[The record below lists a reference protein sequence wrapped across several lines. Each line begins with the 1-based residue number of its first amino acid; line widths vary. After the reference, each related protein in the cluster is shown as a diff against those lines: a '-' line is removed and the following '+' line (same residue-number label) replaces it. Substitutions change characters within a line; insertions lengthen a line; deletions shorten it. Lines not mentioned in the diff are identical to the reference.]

1 MSNVMITDKLDI
13 HHNSVVLCLKKYA
26 ISGVESADEKPG
38 IQAIGNVAEDL
49 PPTMENGFIGRDS
62 EYNRHGTVSL
72 QAGMNLI
79 TVEMIPLVRETH
91 KSTDFAD
98 FLQLLE
104 KKYPEAK
111 RNRIILDNHG
121 AHPSKGTR
129 DYLEQHPGRFEI
141 VFKTKHG
148 SC

>member
-1 MSNVMITDKLDI
+1 MITDKLDI

-26 ISGVESADEKPG
+26 ISGVESYDEKPG
-38 IQAIGNVAEDL
+38 IKAIGNVAEDL
-49 PPTMENGFIGRDS
+49 LRKMKHGYIGRVS
-62 EYNRHGTVSL
+62 EYKRDGTVSL
-72 QAGMNLI
+72 LAGMDLI

-129 DYLEQHPGRFEI
+129 GYLEQHPGRFEI
-141 VFKTKHG
+141 VFKPKHG